1 MISIVISSV
10 ILLLTIVYSTFA
22 TYKNNKEFPESL
34 SETSYILKP
43 WLFVAFCDIVGI
55 LLMIMLMNIT
65 EDKYQFLPFIAC
77 IGFIFAGNSPLYRT
91 TLTKD
96 VHYAFAILSYICFI
110 AYLVCFNFHAFLA
123 YLAIMI
129 FVFIKFRK
137 SIVFFAEILAIY
149 ALSIIIFNS

>member
-10 ILLLTIVYSTFA
+10 ILLLTIVYSIFA

-43 WLFVAFCDIVGI
+43 WIFVVFCDIIGI
-55 LLMIMLMNIT
+55 LLMIPLINIT

-77 IGFIFAGNSPLYRT
+77 VGFIFAGNSPLYKKA
-91 TLTKD
+91 LSKD

-110 AYLVCFNFHAFLA
+110 AYLVCFNLHAFLA
-123 YLAIMI
+123 YLVMMI
-129 FVFIKFRK
+129 LVFIKFK
-137 SIVFFAEILAIY
+137 KNIIFFAEILAIY